1 MSFLSRAKKL
11 LPEPLAEAARTLWH
25 PLLATLAAIRSGFP
39 TRSMTVV
46 GINGTKG
53 KSTTSDMLF
62 AILTK
67 AGHKTAL
74 ASTIRF
80 AIGDESEPNL
90 FKMTMPGRG
99 FLQHFLARARKQGA
113 THAVVELTTEGARQ
127 WRHRFLSLDA
137 LVMLNV
143 QREHLER
150 FGSFEKYVAAKRWL
164 VRELERSRKTNRA
177 VVVCTEDAEN
187 ASFLD
192 AAVETKLPFSYHD
205 LEQLSSDAHETRF
218 TYRGTQFTIPLPGH
232 FNALNALGAIRA
244 AEHLGVPL
252 SVSSQALAA
261 MPQVKGRLE
270 PVNRGQPFSVIVDYA
285 HTPDSL
291 RALYS
296 AYPGR
301 KICVLGNT
309 GGGRDTWK
317 RPEMG
322 RIADEA
328 CAEVILTDED
338 PYDEDPRTILEEM
351 ARGMKRAPEI
361 ILDRRDAIRRALTV
375 AAAGDTV
382 LISGKGTDPYI
393 MGKNGSKTPWS
404 DAAVAAEELD
414 LLLQK
419 NVV

>member
-1 MSFLSRAKKL
+1 MSIFSRAKNL
-11 LPEPLAEAARTLWH
+11 LPEPAAEAVRALWH
-25 PLLATLAAIRSGFP
+25 PLLATLAALGSHFP
-39 TRSMTVV
+39 ARHMTVI

-53 KSTTSDMLF
+53 KSTTSEMLF

-80 AIGDESEPNL
+80 AVGTESKPNL

-99 FLQHFLARARKQGA
+99 FLQHFLARARRQGA

-127 WRHRFLSLDA
+127 WRHRFLSLNA

-150 FGSFEKYVAAKRWL
+150 FGSFENYVAAKRWL
-164 VRELERSRKTNRA
+164 VRELERSRKSNRA

-192 AAVETKLPFSYHD
+192 ATVETRIPFSYQD
-205 LEQLSSDAHETRF
+205 LEDLASHEHETRF
-218 TYRGTQFTIPLPGH
+218 RYRTVQFTLPLPGR
-232 FNALNALGAIRA
+232 FNALNALGAIKV
-244 AEHLGVPL
+244 AEHLGIPL
-252 SVSSQALAA
+252 TASAEALAA

-270 PVNRGQPFSVIVDYA
+270 PVERGQPFNVIVDYA

-291 RALYS
+291 EALYG

-309 GGGRDTWK
+309 GGGRDAWK

-322 RIADEA
+322 RIADRE
-328 CAEVILTDED
+328 CTHVILTDED
-338 PYDEDPRTILEEM
+338 SYDESPRAIVEAM
-351 ARGMKRAPEI
+351 AAGMERVPEI
-361 ILDRRDAIRRALTV
+361 ILDRREAIRRALTL
-375 AAAGDTV
+375 ATAGDTV

-404 DAAVAAEELD
+404 DVAVASEELD
-414 LLLQK
+414 QLLKK

>member
-11 LPEPLAEAARTLWH
+11 LPEPLAEAARALWH
-25 PLLATLAAIRSGFP
+25 PLLATLAALRSGFP
-39 TRSMTVV
+39 ACEMTVV

-62 AILTK
+62 SILTN

-164 VRELERSRKTNRA
+164 VRELERSRKKTRA

-192 AAVETKLPFSYHD
+192 AAVETKLPFSYHE

-218 TYRGTQFTIPLPGH
+218 TYRGTQFTIPLPGR

-252 SVSSQALAA
+252 SVSAKALAA

-270 PVNRGQPFSVIVDYA
+270 PVNRGQSFSVIIDYA

-338 PYDEDPRTILEEM
+338 PYDEDPRAILDEM

-361 ILDRRDAIRRALTV
+361 ILDRRHAIRRALTL
-375 AAAGDTV
+375 ATTGDTV

-404 DAAVAAEELD
+404 DVAVVAEELD